1 MGLNFYVFSGEG
13 RGDSLGHFTI
23 EAMTKSLHALNN
35 AHFFLIVYDAYLVR
49 ADKIRLR
56 RSALLLDIEML
67 YTVNDLDL
75 FLLI

>member
-1 MGLNFYVFSGEG
+1 MHWTMRTFY
-13 RGDSLGHFTI
+13 
-23 EAMTKSLHALNN
+23 
-35 AHFFLIVYDAYLVR
+35 LIIYDAYLVR